1 MTEKINTF
9 RVRAPLSVALVGLV
23 TVWLS
28 LPGDVNGWF
37 WDGLPCEFRD
47 SINISSGVRDGQEN
61 IFHRGIRYSPKDY
74 ALVNYAFEGLGN
86 EQQVDVPA
94 HYRGCVCHLT
104 NCVRLCCP
112 LGQWFYIGSG
122 PPVCQPASA
131 NGSEFKVLAKVNDGN
146 GTRVTDLLE
155 NSTFG
160 YVDQRPCSELIDE
173 EYDDWLVDDSG
184 SVLNMG
190 EFLLS
195 HKDYCLAPREGNE
208 TTLLMYCPM
217 TEESRVPHV
226 IGIFVSIPFL
236 IVTLAIYICI
246 PELRNIHGKSL
257 ICHVFALLC
266 VYVLLLLTN
275 FRLTSGWCKIQGFT
289 LYFWLLVCFF
299 WLNVMCFDIFWT
311 FSSGVLIKNE
321 KRRFLY
327 YSLYAWGVPVL
338 FTGAALM
345 VEHLD
350 AVPLHIKP
358 RFGENEDVLNCFL
371 QRDMAIEF
379 IYFYFPLCIVVV
391 SNVYFFGMTAFRIF
405 RIQRA
410 TEAALRH
417 DSKRHSKFE
426 KDRYRFSLY
435 LRLFVVMGITWTF
448 EILSW
453 ASQSEL
459 WFFYLADIC
468 NCLLGVII
476 FFLFVWKQKVRQLVV
491 KRIGR
496 HQEPSRSKSSVNTA
510 SFTTGTTKSSSGHE
524 AAVPMNPIATRTSE
538 LATDSA

>member
-1 MTEKINTF
+1 MFDLRTSSAIAFAVFLK
-9 RVRAPLSVALVGLV
+9 LSFFLEPAGSQDLNFEMLK
-23 TVWLS
+23 S
-28 LPGDVNGWF
+28 D
-37 WDGLPCEFRD
+37 LPCDFLD
-47 SINISSGVRDGQEN
+47 SVNITGGSFDHDGTITFQNVRYPVASYARINYSYVSEEIDEEN
-61 IFHRGIRYSPKDY
+61 VKITRVEVDY
-74 ALVNYAFEGLGN
+74 YI
-86 EQQVDVPA
+86 
-94 HYRGCVCHLT
+94 RGCVCVIKK
-104 NCVRLCCP
+104 CVWVCCDNILSYKNELPYPWCEMYKPEDLSHMEVP
-112 LGQWFYIGSG
+112 LLDGSDSTMLLDENDFFF
-122 PPVCQPASA
+122 PWRIVDHYTSA
-131 NGSEFKVLAKVNDGN
+131 NDDEWSFNK
-146 GTRVTDLLE
+146 T
-155 NSTFG
+155 G
-160 YVDQRPCSELIDE
+160 YVH
-173 EYDDWLVDDSG
+173 
-184 SVLNMG
+184 SVGNARINQ
-190 EFLLS
+190 
-195 HKDYCLAPREGNE
+195 HDYCLFPDGNV
-208 TTLLMYCPM
+208 TTLYYGG
-217 TEESRVPHV
+217 EIESQLKKGSL
-226 IGIFVSIPFL
+226 ISIFVSIPFL

>member
-1 MTEKINTF
+1 MGSCIVVKSVSRMWESVILLVLPMLVFTLGHP
-9 RVRAPLSVALVGLV
+9 PLPLKV
-23 TVWLS
+23 
-28 LPGDVNGWF
+28 
-37 WDGLPCEFRD
+37 LPCDFLD
-47 SINISSGVRDGQEN
+47 SINITGLDPAPDGSITHQS
-61 IFHRGIRYSPKDY
+61 IRYGPANY
-74 ALVNYAFEGLGN
+74 ALIDYTHANGSQRITTNGSSY
-86 EQQVDVPA
+86 
-94 HYRGCVCHLT
+94 YRGCVCQ
-104 NCVRLCCP
+104 VRRCLWLCCLDLVYGDGYQYP
-112 LGQWFYIGSG
+112 SCSHYSAREPHSLWLPMIRDGSLNDTES
-122 PPVCQPASA
+122 VDVLNDDSSSFRLVYKSA
-131 NGSEFKVLAKVNDGN
+131 HLKYVLADEEDWVFNK
-146 GTRVTDLLE
+146 T
-155 NSTFG
+155 G
-160 YVDQRPCSELIDE
+160 YVH
-173 EYDDWLVDDSG
+173 
-184 SVLNMG
+184 SVGNARINQ
-190 EFLLS
+190 
-195 HKDYCLAPREGNE
+195 HDYCLFPDGNV
-208 TTLLMYCPM
+208 TTLYYGG
-217 TEESRVPHV
+217 EIESQLKKGSL
-226 IGIFVSIPFL
+226 ISIFVSIPFL

-491 KRIGR
+491 KRAS
-496 HQEPSRSKSSVNTA
+496 SRTE
-510 SFTTGTTKSSSGHE
+510 SFE
-524 AAVPMNPIATRTSE
+524 IIR
-538 LATDSA
+538 